1 MPPFEIVQFC
11 SLSTWRYRISVN
23 IAIMTAWTPT
33 KQLLLVMK
41 FDVWMTLLH
50 CVTRR
55 YINFSLVKLWKLY
68 VNSIDFRIRQNCNMW
83 IFRCA
88 VFLRSCQIKSK
99 STYRMC
105 YEPTQYLIPIQGY
118 PLSDKQ
124 FSMTLTNM
132 LDTTGTQSNTQ
143 FQFRGG
149 YQKSAISNRDKYD
162 FKLLANNFELNQTVR
177 R

>member
-1 MPPFEIVQFC
+1 
-11 SLSTWRYRISVN
+11 
-23 IAIMTAWTPT
+23 
-33 KQLLLVMK
+33 
-41 FDVWMTLLH
+41 
-50 CVTRR
+50 
-55 YINFSLVKLWKLY
+55 
-68 VNSIDFRIRQNCNMW
+68 
-83 IFRCA
+83 
-88 VFLRSCQIKSK
+88 
-99 STYRMC
+99 MC

-162 FKLLANNFELNQTVR
+162 FKLLANHFELNQTVR
-177 R
+177 Q